1 LNIKFKISYFRAF
14 SLYDIQ
20 FDQAKF
26 HKLNKKGRKKNDEN
40 KENNQIDHNYTF
52 SVNGF
57 YNISILQSQL
67 DKLTSLVNSY
77 IAINNS
83 IRQYNFVKNIE
94 LHQQQQQQQQQLF
107 PIFNNERSI
116 LLARPQTPKPK
127 RAPKRSKKNTPAL
140 SIE

>member
-1 LNIKFKISYFRAF
+1 MTYFRAF

-40 KENNQIDHNYTF
+40 KENNQIDHNYIF

-57 YNISILQSQL
+57 YNVSIFQSQL

-94 LHQQQQQQQQQLF
+94 LQQQQQQQLF

-140 SIE
+140 SKE

>member
-1 LNIKFKISYFRAF
+1 MTYFRAF

-40 KENNQIDHNYTF
+40 KENNQIDHNYIF

-57 YNISILQSQL
+57 YNVSIFQSQL
-67 DKLTSLVNSY
+67 NKLTSLVNSY

-94 LHQQQQQQQQQLF
+94 LQQQQQQQLF

-140 SIE
+140 SKE

>member
-1 LNIKFKISYFRAF
+1 MTYFRAF

-26 HKLNKKGRKKNDEN
+26 HKLNKKGRKKNYEN

-57 YNISILQSQL
+57 YNVSILQSQL

-94 LHQQQQQQQQQLF
+94 LQQQQQQQLF

-127 RAPKRSKKNTPAL
+127 RAPKRSKKNTLAL
-140 SIE
+140 SKE

>member
-1 LNIKFKISYFRAF
+1 MTYFRAF

-52 SVNGF
+52 SVIGF
-57 YNISILQSQL
+57 YNVSILQSQL

-83 IRQYNFVKNIE
+83 IRQNNFVKNIE
-94 LHQQQQQQQQQLF
+94 LQQQQQQQLF

-116 LLARPQTPKPK
+116 LLVRPQTPKPK
-127 RAPKRSKKNTPAL
+127 RAPIRSKKNTPAL
-140 SIE
+140 SKE

>member
-1 LNIKFKISYFRAF
+1 MTYFRAF

-40 KENNQIDHNYTF
+40 KENNQIDHKYIF

-57 YNISILQSQL
+57 HNVSIFQSQL

-94 LHQQQQQQQQQLF
+94 LQQQQQQQLF

-140 SIE
+140 SK

>member
-1 LNIKFKISYFRAF
+1 
-14 SLYDIQ
+14 
-20 FDQAKF
+20 
-26 HKLNKKGRKKNDEN
+26 
-40 KENNQIDHNYTF
+40 
-52 SVNGF
+52 
-57 YNISILQSQL
+57 
-67 DKLTSLVNSY
+67 VNSY

-94 LHQQQQQQQQQLF
+94 LHQQQQQQQLF

>member
-1 LNIKFKISYFRAF
+1 MIF
-14 SLYDIQ
+14 SSI
-20 FDQAKF
+20 
-26 HKLNKKGRKKNDEN
+26 KLNFTNWIKKEGKKNDEN
-40 KENNQIDHNYTF
+40 KENNQIDHNYIF

-57 YNISILQSQL
+57 YNVSIFQSQL

-94 LHQQQQQQQQQLF
+94 LQQQQQQLF

-140 SIE
+140 SQE